1 MKVGPFFLKARSAPW
16 GGWLFAGSL
25 LIGNPAVS
33 HALGL
38 MDVFNAAKTHDL
50 DYLSAQSDYQA
61 GQTRASQSSALWR
74 PSVSASATSGR
85 MTSTNQMQGAQ
96 FSAPGFPMT
105 DNAAFNTSINNGNLE
120 RWALTARQPLVSGER
135 LAQGRELDIQSQVAE
150 LDWQIARET
159 LFLHVVQRY
168 FEVALAQEAL
178 DVTRHQLQAA
188 ERTLDE
194 VKSRYK
200 LGGNPVT
207 DIHEAQARRDA
218 IRAQVMADESDLQLK
233 QAALSDA
240 TGIGMGNISAYLP
253 VRGSLPEAGNTLDQ
267 WDSDVISGNPSLR
280 KQLLGVDVAREEV
293 RRYSAWASPSLD
305 LVGEVAQDR
314 LSGTGDYGAASNVM
328 RTTLVGIQLTVPLY
342 SGGMRSSK
350 QSEQEHLA
358 DKALTDSDRLRQQVL
373 LETRSAWLGLSTGAQ
388 RVEALFQAMQA
399 GEERLK
405 ATRLGHEVGDRST
418 LQLLDAEND
427 AAASRLSWAQ
437 ARVAV
442 TMNWL
447 QLEALAG
454 KLDENQL
461 RRVDGLLDRNN
472 TINPK

>member
-1 MKVGPFFLKARSAPW
+1 MNIGPFSLKSRPISW
-16 GGWLFAGSL
+16 GGWLLAGGML
-25 LIGNPAVS
+25 MGNPGVS
-33 HALGL
+33 CALDL
-38 MDVFNAAKTHDL
+38 VDAFNAAQTHDL
-50 DYLSAQSDYQA
+50 DYLSAQSAYQA
-61 GQTRASQSSALWR
+61 GQTRSSQSNALWR
-74 PSVSASATSGR
+74 PTVSASATSGR

-96 FSAPGFPMT
+96 FSAPGFPLA
-105 DNAAFNTSINNGNLE
+105 DSAAFNTSINNGNLE

-135 LAQGRELDIQSQVAE
+135 LAQGKELDIQAQVAE

-159 LFLHVVQRY
+159 LFLHVAQRY

-178 DVTRHQLQAA
+178 EVTRRQLQAA

-200 LGGNPVT
+200 LGGNPIT
-207 DIHEAQARRDA
+207 DIHETQARLDA
-218 IRAQVMADESDLQLK
+218 IRAQMMADESDLQIK

-240 TGIGMGNISAYLP
+240 TGIGMPNITAHLPTKGNLPSA
-253 VRGSLPEAGNTLDQ
+253 GKTLDQ
-267 WDSDVISGNPSLR
+267 WNSDVISGNPSLR
-280 KQLLGVDVAREEV
+280 KQLLGVDVVREEV
-293 RRYSAWASPSLD
+293 RRYSAWSSPSLD

-328 RTTLVGIQLTVPLY
+328 RTTLVGIQLTIPLY

-350 QSEQEHLA
+350 QSEQEHMA
-358 DKALTDSDRLRQQVL
+358 DKALADSDRLRQQIL
-373 LETRSAWLGLSTGAQ
+373 LETRSAWLGLSTGAM
-388 RVEALFQAMQA
+388 RAEALFQAVKA

-427 AAASRLSWAQ
+427 AAASRFAWAQ
-437 ARVAV
+437 ACVAV

-454 KLDENQL
+454 KLGEDQL
-461 RRVDGLLDRNN
+461 HKLDDLLDKSN
-472 TINPK
+472 TINSN

>member
-1 MKVGPFFLKARSAPW
+1 MNGGLLFSKSHLVTR
-16 GGWLFAGSL
+16 GGWLLVGSL
-25 LIGNPAVS
+25 LMGMPEVS
-33 HALGL
+33 CALDL
-38 MDVFNAAKTHDL
+38 VAAFNEAQSHDL
-50 DYLSAQSDYQA
+50 DYLSAQSAYQA
-61 GQTRASQSSALWR
+61 GQTKASQSSALWR
-74 PSVSASATSGR
+74 PTVSASATSGR

-96 FSAPGFPMT
+96 FSAPGFPLT

-135 LAQGRELDIQSQVAE
+135 SSQGKELDIQAQVAE

-159 LFLHVVQRY
+159 LFLRVAQHY

-178 DVTRHQLQAA
+178 EVTRRQLQAA

-200 LGGNPVT
+200 LGGNPIT
-207 DIHEAQARRDA
+207 DVHETQARLDA
-218 IRAQVMADESDLQLK
+218 IRAQMMADESDLQLK
-233 QAALSDA
+233 QAALSDV
-240 TGIGMGNISAYLP
+240 TGIDLRNITAHLP
-253 VRGSLPEAGNTLDQ
+253 TRGRLPAPGKTLDQ
-267 WDSDVISGNPSLR
+267 WDSDVISGNPSLH
-280 KQLLGVDVAREEV
+280 KQLLGVDVVREEA
-293 RRYSAWASPSLD
+293 RRYSVWSSPSLD

-328 RTTLVGIQLTVPLY
+328 RTSLVGIQLTIPLY

-350 QSEQEHLA
+350 NSEQEHLA
-358 DKALTDSDRLRQQVL
+358 DKALADSDRLRQQVL
-373 LETRSAWLGLSTGAQ
+373 LETRSAWLGLSAGAQ
-388 RVEALFQAMQA
+388 RVEALFQAMKA
-399 GEERLK
+399 GDERVK
-405 ATRLGHEVGDRST
+405 ATQLGHEVGDRST

-427 AAASRLSWAQ
+427 AAISRLSWAQ

-454 KLDENQL
+454 KLGEDQL
-461 RRVDGLLDRNN
+461 RKTDDMLDK
-472 TINPK
+472 TDAINSN